1 MTKSKQVVRKQL
13 KQVKSDS
20 RANRLLRFFHATGLF
35 RWERPSTHGEEVLN
49 ILTHGIGVGLAI
61 AALTLLVV
69 FAALAHNPWAVVS
82 CAIFGATMI
91 MLYFGSTMCHATI
104 HFGCCFGFRIFIIAP
119 KITIAHNMPNTVH
132 PNPPRKL
139 TNKNGVYVPAISA

>member
-1 MTKSKQVVRKQL
+1 MKKTKRAQL
-13 KQVKSDS
+13 KQVKSDT
-20 RANRLLRFFHATGLF
+20 RAKRLLRFLQATGLF
-35 RWERPSTHGEEVLN
+35 RWERPSTHSEEVLN

-104 HFGCCFGFRIFIIAP
+104 GRRGECFFERGLGQCCHLCVDCR
-119 KITIAHNMPNTVH
+119 NLYTVFV
-132 PNPPRKL
+132 
-139 TNKNGVYVPAISA
+139 G